1 MMYLMILEV
10 VLVAILV
17 FVVGPILFVRFK
29 ISYADSTVWL
39 TPCSCSG
46 ASSCSASA
54 DIHHKILITSHRT
67 LGNFRDPLLTK
78 SLWCFTSLRHRTN
91 RRSRSLSR
99 LTCTRTRL
107 NRQIRLVASTS
118 SDEGPRRR
126 AVHSRRARAH
136 VRGDPSDRSRGRT
149 TGRGASTRSC
159 NWMVTEHH
167 AQFACSTFKNRSA
180 SARVP

>member
-1 MMYLMILEV
+1 VLAQIFVYSSTNSCRHSSPHLWWLTFGVLSVMYLMILEV

-54 DIHHKILITSHRT
+54 DIHHKTLITSHQT
-67 LGNFRDPLLTK
+67 LGNSRAPSLTK
-78 SLWCFTSLRHRTN
+78 SLWYFTSLRHRTS
-91 RRSRSLSR
+91 RRCQSQSH

-107 NRQIRLVASTS
+107 NLQTRLAASTS

-126 AVHSRRARAH
+126 AV
-136 VRGDPSDRSRGRT
+136 
-149 TGRGASTRSC
+149 
-159 NWMVTEHH
+159 
-167 AQFACSTFKNRSA
+167 
-180 SARVP
+180 